1 MTSTIQPEKWHFYLR
16 RLHSLTGVVPVG
28 IFLIQHMY
36 ANSLA
41 LWGPEVYDSHVHL
54 LLEQPLLIVLEIA
67 FVFAPLA
74 FHAILG
80 VYFMMD
86 SRWNP
91 HRYAYARN
99 WLYTAQRV
107 TAWITLVYV
116 IVHVA
121 QTRFSFSD
129 DQKWEMYSSMQAL
142 FQANPVWLPIFY
154 AIGVVA
160 ASFHL
165 CNGLWAFCIVWGI
178 TVRRKT
184 QQVVWYLCM
193 GLFVLLSMA
202 GILALLPL
210 SGAIDP
216 FFYTAD

>member
-1 MTSTIQPEKWHFYLR
+1 MWHFYLR

-36 ANSLA
+36 ANALA
-41 LWGPEVYDSHVHL
+41 LWGPETYDSHVHL
-54 LLEQPLLIVLEIA
+54 LLDQPLLIVLEVA

-99 WLYTAQRV
+99 WLYTMQRI

-121 QTRFSFSD
+121 QTRFSFSA
-129 DQKWEMYSSMQAL
+129 DQKWEMYNSMQAL
-142 FQANPVWLPIFY
+142 FEANPVWLPIFY

-178 TVRRKT
+178 TVSRKS
-184 QQVVWYLCM
+184 QQVVWLLCM
-193 GLFVLLSMA
+193 GLFVLLSLA
-202 GILALLPL
+202 GVLSLLPL
-210 SGAIDP
+210 TGATAP
-216 FFYTAD
+216 FFE